1 MGKGP
6 YSIYNDCIA
15 SAKSTDDWLSE
26 GNNDNDIQHKI
37 NLKVGCITMFERDVR
52 LLFFKQNYSD
62 KATDRALKQWYDLSM
77 ASRIR
82 VEGYNIVVFADYPT
96 KIKKAVV

>member
-6 YSIYNDCIA
+6 YAIYNDCIA
-15 SAKSTDDWLSE
+15 SARSTDEWLA
-26 GNNDNDIQHKI
+26 NCQDTNDIQHKA
-37 NLKVGCITMFERDVR
+37 NLKLGCITMFERDVR

-77 ASRIR
+77 AGRYR
-82 VEGYNIVVFADYPT
+82 LEGYTLVYFSDYDT
-96 KIKKAVV
+96 KIKAVA